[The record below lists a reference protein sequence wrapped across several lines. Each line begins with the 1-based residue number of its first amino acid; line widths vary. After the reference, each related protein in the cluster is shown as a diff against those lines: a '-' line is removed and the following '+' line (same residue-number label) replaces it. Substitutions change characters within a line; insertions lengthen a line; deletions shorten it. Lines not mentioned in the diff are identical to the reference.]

1 MLVILEYLHST
12 SNNKSL
18 SKYHIITK
26 IPELKQQRQDRISL
40 IMRTLEKNGLI
51 ISTETP
57 NATFY
62 RITEYKCVD
71 KFLQKPVL
79 MVDLINEVRM
89 LTNTKSKQGA
99 QILTTEF

>member
-1 MLVILEYLHST
+1 MFTTRFSAEYTMLVILEYLHST

-26 IPELKQQRQDRISL
+26 IPELKQQRQDRISVIL
-40 IMRTLEKNGLI
+40 GTLEKNGLI

-62 RITEYKCVD
+62 RITEKGNMAYLKWVGD
-71 KFLQKPVL
+71 FLKFFRHVRN
-79 MVDLINEVRM
+79 DNE
-89 LTNTKSKQGA
+89 NQ
-99 QILTTEF
+99 